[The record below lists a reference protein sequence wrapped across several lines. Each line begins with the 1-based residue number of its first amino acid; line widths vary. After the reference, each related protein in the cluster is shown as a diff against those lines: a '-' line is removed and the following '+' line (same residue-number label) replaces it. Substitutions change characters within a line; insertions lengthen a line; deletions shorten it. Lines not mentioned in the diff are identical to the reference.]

1 MFLCGV
7 WRVAF
12 TCAVVAIVVVEP
24 HFSLAIR
31 IAIAA
36 VVTGTVAY
44 DAIDRRKRP
53 L

>member
-7 WRVAF
+7 WRVVF
-12 TCAVVAIVVVEP
+12 TCAVVAIIVIEP
-24 HFSLAIR
+24 HFSLLVR
-31 IAIAA
+31 IAIGA
-36 VVTGTVAY
+36 VVTGTVLY